1 MGLYVLYYFY
11 MAHPSNIKTKEAIT
25 LPKSEYLRLKNQAQ
39 AYRTLASQVF
49 AMPLEDSVEGVVA
62 DFKATDLYTKDLLT
76 DLEDGLRKSSYG
88 KRYANQTT
96 KK

>member
-1 MGLYVLYYFY
+1 MVH
-11 MAHPSNIKTKEAIT
+11 HPSVKTKEAVT

-39 AYRTLASQVF
+39 AYRALASQVF

-62 DFKATDLYTKDLLT
+62 DFKATGLYTEDFLT
-76 DLEDGLRKSSYG
+76 DLEDGLRKSSYS
-88 KRYANQTT
+88 KRYANQTA